1 MSLGRLL
8 SSGKSLIGL
17 SSASRYQLRTGSL
30 PKFESQKNP
39 FAKPS
44 AEQADTQG
52 LSPAEMAATHLKKT
66 QLLPLLPPTPEVP
79 GESFQP
85 PKPNPS
91 ETRAK
96 PPTSTPQETKPS
108 VPSPALNRLAAS
120 KRSEGGAADIPVRS
134 NSSDPA
140 ANSTSSAGTTPP
152 SPVGRERAGVRV
164 SDSEK
169 SQPPAIVTNWLKK
182 LNPLVWFGDRKPTES
197 KPVPRFNKN
206 PVQGELSLE
215 NIKVMRNDLSDAD
228 VEVVPKKTLPM
239 QDIPLPSA
247 SAAAAAIPELP
258 PATSAWEYLGERL
271 LRNH

>member
-17 SSASRYQLRTGSL
+17 SSASRYELRTGSL
-30 PKFESQKNP
+30 PKFESSKNP

-66 QLLPLLPPTPEVP
+66 QLLPLLPPKPEAP

-85 PKPNPS
+85 PRPG
-91 ETRAK
+91 ETRVK
-96 PPTSTPQETKPS
+96 PQTSTPAPQETKPS
-108 VPSPALNRLAAS
+108 VPSPALNRSAN
-120 KRSEGGAADIPVRS
+120 V
-134 NSSDPA
+134 NDPA
-140 ANSTSSAGTTPP
+140 ATSTSSAGTTPP
-152 SPVGRERAGVRV
+152 SSVGREREEMGV
-164 SDSEK
+164 SESNEQ
-169 SQPPAIVTNWLKK
+169 SQTPAIVSNWLKK
-182 LNPLVWFGDRKPTES
+182 LNPLVWFGDRKPVEPKS
-197 KPVPRFNKN
+197 SVPRFNKK

-228 VEVVPKKTLPM
+228 VEVVPKKALPM
-239 QDIPLPSA
+239 QDIPLPGA

>member
-17 SSASRYQLRTGSL
+17 SSASRYQFRTGSL

-44 AEQADTQG
+44 AEQADTRG
-52 LSPAEMAATHLKKT
+52 LSPAEMAASHLKKT
-66 QLLPLLPPTPEVP
+66 QLLPLLPPTPEAP

-85 PKPNPS
+85 PKPS
-91 ETRAK
+91 EIRAK
-96 PPTSTPQETKPS
+96 PPISTPQETKPS
-108 VPSPALNRLAAS
+108 IPSPALNRLAAS
-120 KRSEGGAADIPVRS
+120 NPAVAGEDGSANV
-134 NSSDPA
+134 NDPA
-140 ANSTSSAGTTPP
+140 ATSTSSAGTASP
-152 SPVGRERAGVRV
+152 SSLRSGGEGRGEEAFRAQG
-164 SDSEK
+164 EK
-169 SQPPAIVTNWLKK
+169 SQPPVQVTNWLKK
-182 LNPLVWFGDRKPTES
+182 LNPLVWFGDRKPAEPKS
-197 KPVPRFNKN
+197 PVPRFNKK

-228 VEVVPKKTLPM
+228 VEVVPKKVLPM
-239 QDIPLPSA
+239 QDIPLPGGP
-247 SAAAAAIPELP
+247 AAAAAIPELP